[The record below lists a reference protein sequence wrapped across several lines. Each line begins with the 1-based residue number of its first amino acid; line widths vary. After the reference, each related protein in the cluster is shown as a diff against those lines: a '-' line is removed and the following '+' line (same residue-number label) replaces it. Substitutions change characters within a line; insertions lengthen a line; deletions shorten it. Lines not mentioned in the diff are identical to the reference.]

1 MEKSKTDEPLEEIK
15 NEFED
20 LDTEDAPEQEFSDTP
35 DSQDNLIAS
44 GSPGIVYDYAN
55 APEGIKAPPRENLD
69 GQTYTLNKAE
79 IILPPKDRKWE
90 LTRGGDKEFKYCSFV
105 MHYDKDGQQEYY
117 SGVRVFKK
125 EGDMYS
131 HPTMTR
137 DRKNQASNLMGIYA
151 DFKKKDINEVSLK
164 EFMSFLNS
172 KPKVKIQVKEVTNP
186 KDETIVKKNFIGS
199 FVSG

>member
-1 MEKSKTDEPLEEIK
+1 MADKEVK

-20 LDTEDAPEQEFSDTP
+20 LDTEDAPEQEYSETFEG
-35 DSQDNLIAS
+35 QDDLISS
-44 GSPGIVYDYAN
+44 GSAGTVYDYTQ
-55 APEGIKAPPRENLD
+55 APEGVKAPPREDLNEQILV
-69 GQTYTLNKAE
+69 LNKAE
-79 IILPPKDRKWE
+79 IILPSKDRPWE
-90 LTRGGDKEFKYCSFV
+90 LTKRGDKEFKYCSFV

-125 EGDMYS
+125 EGDKYS

-137 DRKNQASNLMGIYA
+137 DRKSQASNLIGIYA

-172 KPKVKIQVKEVTNP
+172 KPKVKIQTKEFQNP
-186 KDETIVKKNFIGS
+186 ETEEMVKKNMIGS
-199 FVSG
+199 FVSE